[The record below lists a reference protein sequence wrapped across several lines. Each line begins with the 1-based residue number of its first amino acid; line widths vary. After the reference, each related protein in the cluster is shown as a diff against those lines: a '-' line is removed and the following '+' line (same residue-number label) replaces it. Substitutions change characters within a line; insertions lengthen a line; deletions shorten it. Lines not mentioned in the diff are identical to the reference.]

1 MRIWEHKACY
11 KKDSTTI
18 SEPRHDDEV
27 AERPSAQPLK
37 RLNGMTIRRKLLA
50 ALIAV
55 AIFSALHL
63 SAQAP
68 APSPH
73 STSTPYAGDLSIF
86 ETPGRDQRL
95 QIDRV
100 MDLLYLKPGSTIADI
115 GAGGGWFS
123 VRAARRVAP
132 NGRVIAEDINAKAIA
147 YIQQRAQREH
157 LANIEPL
164 LGTPDD
170 PKLAPNSLDAA
181 LMLKVYHEIAHPQ
194 LVLAD
199 LRAALKPGAR
209 FGIIDKN
216 GNGADHGLN
225 EPIVR
230 AEVEHAG
237 FHQVARYD
245 FTKADGQDYFL
256 IFEKK

>member
-1 MRIWEHKACY
+1 MRRPHL
-11 KKDSTTI
+11 TRLTRMT
-18 SEPRHDDEV
+18 PRRNLLV
-27 AERPSAQPLK
+27 TLFALAIVFTPKFQAQTP
-37 RLNGMTIRRKLLA
+37 
-50 ALIAV
+50 
-55 AIFSALHL
+55 
-63 SAQAP
+63 AP
-68 APSPH
+68 APAAHP
-73 STSTPYAGDLSIF
+73 TSTPYAGDLNIF
-86 ETPGRDQRL
+86 EDPGRAQRL

-100 MDLLYLKPGSTIADI
+100 MDLLGLKPGSTVADI

-132 NGRVIAEDINAKAIA
+132 NGRVIAEDINPKYIA
-147 YIQQRAQREH
+147 SIQQRAQREH
-157 LANIEPL
+157 LANIETL

-170 PKLAPNSLDAA
+170 PKLTPDSLDAA

-194 LVLAD
+194 PLLAN

-225 EPIVR
+225 EAVLR
-230 AEVEHAG
+230 AEVEGAG
-237 FHQVARYD
+237 FRQIARYD

-256 IFEKK
+256 IFEKR